1 MFRSATFKLTM
12 WYMTIVMLIS
22 LAFSMDLYSVATGE
36 LRRGLH
42 RETERIYNQFPV
54 FENNPSL
61 PPPSTDFDSSAHR
74 ILFRLVGLN
83 VVVLVGAGFA
93 SYWLARKTLEPIE
106 AAHEQQK
113 RFTAD
118 VSHELRTPLTALRM
132 ESEVALLNKHTTKEE
147 LRKTLGSNL
156 EEVGKIESLIN
167 NLLRLTRLESEEL
180 QQSFE
185 PLENKAVI
193 EQALEQIRP
202 AADAHNIHFAQRVE
216 PAMLSGDRESL
227 VQLLVI
233 LLDNAVK
240 YSPTGRAVEVSSQ
253 RRNDQVVFSIKDQGA
268 GIEPKALDHVFD
280 RFYRADT
287 SRTKTSAEGYG
298 LGLSIAKMIADLHQG
313 TITLSSRL
321 HHGTTAIVALPY
333 LEPAVAPRHTT
344 N

>member
-22 LAFSMDLYSVATGE
+22 LAFSVALYNVATGE

-61 PPPSTDFDSSAHR
+61 PLPSTDFDSSAHR

-83 VVVLVGAGFA
+83 IVVLVGAGFA

-106 AAHEQQK
+106 AAHKQQK

-132 ESEVALLNKHTTKEE
+132 ESEVALLNQQSTKQE
-147 LRKTLGSNL
+147 LRETLGSNL

-185 PLENKAVI
+185 PLENNVVI

-202 AADAHNIHFAQRVE
+202 AADTHHITLKQSVE
-216 PAMLSGDRESL
+216 PVMVSGDRDSL

-240 YSPTGRAVEVSSQ
+240 YSPPGKTIEVSSQ
-253 RRNDQVVFSIKDQGA
+253 RQGDQVVFSVKDQGA
-268 GIEPKALDHVFD
+268 GIEPSALDHVFD
-280 RFYRADT
+280 RFYRADS
-287 SRTKTSAEGYG
+287 SRTKENTEGYG
-298 LGLSIAKMIADLHQG
+298 LGLSIAKMIADLHEG
-313 TITLSSRL
+313 TITLTSRL
-321 HHGTTAIVALPY
+321 H
-333 LEPAVAPRHTT
+333 
-344 N
+344 